1 MKPEIKS
8 ILANLISLIIVFL
21 VISIFLILI
30 GSSPFEV
37 YLAFLDG
44 AFGNTDRF
52 TRTLLTTAILS
63 ISAFALVVTFTG
75 GLWNIGI
82 EGQLVAGSI
91 GATVIARS
99 FIGETVA
106 APVFEILLGSL
117 FGSLIAVFCG
127 ILKVR
132 TKVHEIFGGLGL
144 DFVAAG
150 VIVYLVIGPWKREG
164 IASTS
169 GTDIFPDTAWIQGF
183 GEYGLPIWPI
193 IFALIIGASLLFCF
207 KRTAFGLRLKAVGS
221 NPESSQRF
229 GIEPSRYLL
238 YAFALAGAI
247 GGIAGVVQATV
258 VYHKLVP
265 FISGGYGFLGILI
278 ALISSRNVILVVL
291 VSTVFACLLIGG
303 TQLQLKLGM
312 HSSLSGIIQGLL
324 VLTWILIK
332 ASKLD
337 LKLAN
342 KILERS

>member
-1 MKPEIKS
+1 MEGLGGRVQSPPRIVIGRLRIAPTGHFSDRQRELAQELAEMIK
-8 ILANLISLIIVFL
+8 LATLTRALET
-21 VISIFLILI
+21 I

-99 FIGETVA
+99 FIGESAVA
-106 APVFEILLGSL
+106 PIFEIMIGSL
-117 FGSLIAVFCG
+117 FGSLIAIFCG
-127 ILKVR
+127 ILKV
-132 TKVHEIFGGLGL
+132 KANVHEIFGGLGL
-144 DFVAAG
+144 DFVSAG
-150 VIVYLVIGPWKREG
+150 AIVYLVIGPWKREG

-169 GTDIFPDTAWIQGF
+169 GTDIFPESAWIQSM
-183 GEYGLPIWPI
+183 GEYGFPIWPI
-193 IFALIIGASLLFCF
+193 IFALVVGISLLLCF
-207 KRTAFGLRLKAVGS
+207 KRTSFGLRLKAVGS
-221 NPESSQRF
+221 NAAASQRF

-247 GGIAGVVQATV
+247 GGIAGVIQATV

-278 ALISSRNVILVVL
+278 ALISSRNLILVVL

-312 HSSLSGIIQGLL
+312 HSSLSGII
-324 VLTWILIK
+324 
-332 ASKLD
+332 
-337 LKLAN
+337 
-342 KILERS
+342 

>member
-1 MKPEIKS
+1 MKPDIKS
-8 ILANLISLIIVFL
+8 VLANGISLIMVFL

-37 YLAFLDG
+37 YMAFVDG
-44 AFGNTDRF
+44 AFGNPDRF
-52 TRTLLTTAILS
+52 SRTLLTTAILS

-82 EGQLVAGSI
+82 EGQLIAGSI
-91 GATVIARS
+91 GVTVIARS

-106 APVFEILLGSL
+106 APIIEILIGSL
-117 FGSLIAVFCG
+117 FGSLIAIFCG
-127 ILKVR
+127 ILKVKS
-132 TKVHEIFGGLGL
+132 KVHEIFGGLGL

-150 VIVYLVIGPWKREG
+150 AIVYLVIGPWKREG

-169 GTDIFPDTAWIQGF
+169 GTDIFPETAWIQGL
-183 GEYGLPIWPI
+183 GEYGLPLWPI
-193 IFALIIGASLLFCF
+193 IFALVVGASLLFCF
-207 KRTAFGLRLKAVGS
+207 KRTVFGLRLKAVGS
-221 NPESSQRF
+221 NPLSSQRF
-229 GIEPSRYLL
+229 GVEPNKYIL

-247 GGIAGVVQATV
+247 GGIAGVIQATV

-278 ALISSRNVILVVL
+278 ALISSRNIYLVVL

-337 LKLAN
+337 IKIAN
-342 KILERS
+342 KILWR